1 MKVAASMSVGRLAPK
16 HSLDIDGIRAIS
28 PNVTP
33 SLIKDDVVIID
44 RLKRPDGSH
53 MTIEEYTDQT
63 FQPYIDQYNAKQRRK
78 DRQIQTGYCEWHRS
92 NGTLSQGKGELAYE
106 AVLQYGSH
114 GDLGGEYYSPDTT
127 PERKAQLRAEYEG
140 VYRQWV
146 TNLERDF
153 PHMTLVFAVAHFS
166 ETEGTP
172 HLHVCLQPQA
182 DCSRG
187 LAKQVSIG
195 RALAQDGIER
205 IDTRAEAEQAGG
217 FQLSRFYKKF
227 HHEYQNPTLQ
237 RLGYEI
243 KEEIHGL
250 KHMEK
255 DGYAVVMAD
264 AQQKAQKLVQ
274 TAEHRKQRV
283 EEETDRIKR
292 KTLNAVYEAQE
303 AAIAAKQEKTRA
315 EQQKAAAEAQ
325 AASVKAQAIEE
336 SGRIIETAR
345 IAAQTAQKAAETANA
360 ERERAEQK
368 KAAAE
373 AQTEAIRQQAKEE
386 ADRRCKQLE
395 WQLSQAEAYIAEQQ
409 TLIDTLREKLQSL
422 KASLLY
428 PPILRCAFRC
438 NGQRRQKAADS
449 GVDRK
454 NRTLSPQKI
463 FGTMDKNHS
472 L

>member
-44 RLKRPDGSH
+44 RLRRPDGSH

-63 FQPYIDQYNAKQRRK
+63 FQPYIDQYNSKQRRK

-114 GDLGGEYYSPDTT
+114 DDLGGEYYSPDTAL
-127 PERKAQLRAEYEG
+127 ERKAQLRAEYER

-146 TNLERDF
+146 ADLERDF

-172 HLHVCLQPQA
+172 HLHVCMQPQA

-205 IDTRAEAEQAGG
+205 LDSREEAKQAGG
-217 FQLSRFYKKF
+217 YQLARFYQRF
-227 HHEYQNPTLQ
+227 HHEYQNPSLQ

-243 KEEIHGL
+243 KAEQHGL

-255 DGYAVVMAD
+255 DGYAVVMERAD
-264 AQQKAQKLVQ
+264 KIVQ
-274 TAEHRKQRV
+274 
-283 EEETDRIKR
+283 
-292 KTLNAVYEAQE
+292 
-303 AAIAAKQEKTRA
+303 
-315 EQQKAAAEAQ
+315 
-325 AASVKAQAIEE
+325 E
-336 SGRIIETAR
+336 S
-345 IAAQTAQKAAETANA
+345 
-360 ERERAEQK
+360 RERAEITEK
-368 KAAAE
+368 ARKAAQKDLDLLETKQLLVEIEVEEATQTAEIARQAAERAIQSKVEAQATEAVIRAQARYEAE
-373 AQTEAIRQQAKEE
+373 ATVR
-386 ADRRCKQLE
+386 QLE
-395 WQLSQAEAYIAEQQ
+395 AEIQEKNSIIHSLSAEC
-409 TLIDTLREKLQSL
+409 EKLKTKLSRLRDYLQERN
-422 KASLLY
+422 
-428 PPILRCAFRC
+428 ILENFLQWV
-438 NGQRRQKAADS
+438 GVKSQKQEQNCD
-449 GVDRK
+449 DRE
-454 NRTLSPQKI
+454 L
-463 FGTMDKNHS
+463 
-472 L
+472 

>member
-33 SLIKDDVVIID
+33 ALIKDDVVIID
-44 RLKRPDGSH
+44 RLRRPDGSH

-63 FQPYIDQYNAKQRRK
+63 FQPYIDQYNSKQRRK
-78 DRQIQTGYCEWHRS
+78 DRQIQTGYCEWHRG

-114 GDLGGEYYSPDTT
+114 DDLGGEYYSPDTT

-146 TNLERDF
+146 ADLERDF

-172 HLHVCLQPQA
+172 HLHVCMQPQA

-205 IDTRAEAEQAGG
+205 LDSRAEAEQAGG
-217 FQLSRFYKKF
+217 YQLARFYQRF
-227 HHEYQNPTLQ
+227 HHEYQNPSLQ

-243 KEEIHGL
+243 KAEQHGL

-255 DGYAVVMAD
+255 DGYAVVMEQAD
-264 AQQKAQKLVQ
+264 KIVQESRERAEITEKARKAAQKNLDLLETKQLMAELEVEEATHTAQQARQA
-274 TAEHRKQRV
+274 AER
-283 EEETDRIKR
+283 
-292 KTLNAVYEAQE
+292 
-303 AAIAAKQEKTRA
+303 AI
-315 EQQKAAAEAQ
+315 QQKAEAQ
-325 AASVKAQAIEE
+325 AEEAAIRAQARYE
-336 SGRIIETAR
+336 
-345 IAAQTAQKAAETANA
+345 
-360 ERERAEQK
+360 
-368 KAAAE
+368 AE
-373 AQTEAIRQQAKEE
+373 ATVR
-386 ADRRCKQLE
+386 QLE
-395 WQLSQAEAYIAEQQ
+395 AEIKEKNSIIHSLSAECEKLK
-409 TLIDTLREKLQSL
+409 TKLSKLREYLQEKS
-422 KASLLY
+422 
-428 PPILRCAFRC
+428 ILENFLQWV
-438 NGQRRQKAADS
+438 GVKSQKQEQNYD
-449 GVDRK
+449 DRE
-454 NRTLSPQKI
+454 L
-463 FGTMDKNHS
+463 
-472 L
+472 

>member
-1 MKVAASMSVGRLAPK
+1 MKIAASMSVGRLAPK
-16 HSLDIDGIRAIS
+16 HSLNIDNIRVIS
-28 PNVTP
+28 KNVTP
-33 SLIKDDVVIID
+33 KLIRDDVVILD
-44 RLKRPDGSH
+44 RLRGQNGKH
-53 MTIEEYTDQT
+53 LTIEEYTDQH
-63 FQPYIDQYNAKQRRK
+63 FQPIIDQYNAKQRRK
-78 DRQIQTGYCEWHRS
+78 DRQIQTGYCEWHRG

-106 AVLQYGSH
+106 AVLQYGTH
-114 GDLGGEYYSPDTT
+114 EDIGGEYYSLNTSA
-127 PERKAQLRAEYEG
+127 ERKAELQEEFEA
-140 VYRQWV
+140 VYCEWV
-146 TNLERDF
+146 ESLQRDY
-153 PHMTLVFAVAHFS
+153 PHLTILYAVIHFS
-166 ETEGTP
+166 EVEGTP
-172 HLHVCLQPQA
+172 HLHICFQPEA
-182 DCSRG
+182 DCTRG

-217 FQLSRFYKKF
+217 FQLARFYQRF

-243 KEEIHGL
+243 KAETHGL

-274 TAEHRKQRV
+274 TAEQRKQRV

-315 EQQKAAAEAQ
+315 EQQKAAVEAQ

-336 SGRIIETAR
+336 SERIIETAR
-345 IAAQTAQKAAETANA
+345 IAAQTAQKAAETAKA
-360 ERERAEQK
+360 ERQRAEQK

-386 ADRRCKQLE
+386 ADKRCKQLE

-409 TLIDTLREKLQSL
+409 TLIDTLRDKLQSL
-422 KASLLY
+422 KIFLQEHN
-428 PPILRCAFRC
+428 AFAAFV
-438 NGQRRQKAADS
+438 NWMQRRQE
-449 GVDRK
+449 
-454 NRTLSPQKI
+454 PEHE
-463 FGTMDKNHS
+463 HS
-472 L
+472 HGHHHSR

>member
-33 SLIKDDVVIID
+33 ELIKDDVVIID
-44 RLKRPDGSH
+44 RLRRPDGSH

-63 FQPYIDQYNAKQRRK
+63 FQPYIDQYNSKQRRK

-114 GDLGGEYYSPDTT
+114 DDLGGEYYSPDTAL
-127 PERKAQLRAEYEG
+127 EREAQLRAEYER

-146 TNLERDF
+146 VDLERDF

-172 HLHVCLQPQA
+172 HLHVCMQPQA

-205 IDTRAEAEQAGG
+205 LDSREEAKQAGG
-217 FQLSRFYKKF
+217 YQLARFYQKF
-227 HHEYQNPTLQ
+227 HHEYQNPSLE

-243 KEEIHGL
+243 KAEQHGL

-255 DGYAVVMAD
+255 DGYAVVMEKAD
-264 AQQKAQKLVQ
+264 KIVQESRERAENTEKARKAAQKDLDLLETKQLMVELEVEEATHTAQKARRAAERAIQQK
-274 TAEHRKQRV
+274 
-283 EEETDRIKR
+283 
-292 KTLNAVYEAQE
+292 
-303 AAIAAKQEKTRA
+303 
-315 EQQKAAAEAQ
+315 AEAQ
-325 AASVKAQAIEE
+325 AAEAAIRAQARYE
-336 SGRIIETAR
+336 
-345 IAAQTAQKAAETANA
+345 AEVTV
-360 ERERAEQK
+360 R
-368 KAAAE
+368 
-373 AQTEAIRQQAKEE
+373 
-386 ADRRCKQLE
+386 QLE
-395 WQLSQAEAYIAEQQ
+395 AEIKEKNSIIHSLSAECEKLK
-409 TLIDTLREKLQSL
+409 TKLSRLREYLQE
-422 KASLLY
+422 KN
-428 PPILRCAFRC
+428 ILESFLQWVGAK
-438 NGQRRQKAADS
+438 GQQHEQNYD
-449 GVDRK
+449 DRE
-454 NRTLSPQKI
+454 L
-463 FGTMDKNHS
+463 
-472 L
+472 

>member
-33 SLIKDDVVIID
+33 ELIKDDVVIID
-44 RLKRPDGSH
+44 RLRRPDGSH

-63 FQPYIDQYNAKQRRK
+63 FQPYIDQYNSKQRRK

-114 GDLGGEYYSPDTT
+114 DDLGGEYYSPDTAL
-127 PERKAQLRAEYEG
+127 ERKAQLRAEYER

-146 TNLERDF
+146 VDLERDF

-172 HLHVCLQPQA
+172 HLHVCIQPQA

-205 IDTRAEAEQAGG
+205 LDSREEAKQAGG
-217 FQLSRFYKKF
+217 YQLARFYQRF
-227 HHEYQNPTLQ
+227 HHEYQNPSLQ

-243 KEEIHGL
+243 KAEQHGL

-255 DGYAVVMAD
+255 DGYAVVMERAD
-264 AQQKAQKLVQ
+264 KIVQ
-274 TAEHRKQRV
+274 
-283 EEETDRIKR
+283 
-292 KTLNAVYEAQE
+292 
-303 AAIAAKQEKTRA
+303 
-315 EQQKAAAEAQ
+315 
-325 AASVKAQAIEE
+325 E
-336 SGRIIETAR
+336 S
-345 IAAQTAQKAAETANA
+345 
-360 ERERAEQK
+360 RERAEITEK
-368 KAAAE
+368 ARKAAQKDLDLLETKQLLVEIEVEEATQTAEIARQAAERAIQSKVEAQATEAVIRAQARYEAE
-373 AQTEAIRQQAKEE
+373 ATVR
-386 ADRRCKQLE
+386 QLE
-395 WQLSQAEAYIAEQQ
+395 AEIQEKNSIIHSLSAEC
-409 TLIDTLREKLQSL
+409 EKLKTKLSRLRDYLQERN
-422 KASLLY
+422 
-428 PPILRCAFRC
+428 ILENFLQWV
-438 NGQRRQKAADS
+438 GVKSQKQEQNCD
-449 GVDRK
+449 DRE
-454 NRTLSPQKI
+454 L
-463 FGTMDKNHS
+463 
-472 L
+472 

>member
-33 SLIKDDVVIID
+33 ELIKDDVVIVD

-63 FQPYIDQYNAKQRRK
+63 FQPYIDQYNAKQRRR

-92 NGTLSQGKGELAYE
+92 NGNLSQGKGELAYE

-114 GDLGGEYYSPDTT
+114 DDLGGEYYSPDTT

-140 VYRQWV
+140 VYRRWV
-146 TNLERDF
+146 ADLEQDF

-172 HLHVCLQPQA
+172 HLHVCMQPQA

-205 IDTRAEAEQAGG
+205 IETRAEAEQAGG
-217 FQLSRFYKKF
+217 YQLARFYQKF

-243 KEEIHGL
+243 KEEQHGL
-250 KHMEK
+250 RHMEK
-255 DGYAVVMAD
+255 DGYAVVMEK
-264 AQQKAQKLVQ
+264 AQQKAEKIVQ
-274 TAEHRKQRV
+274 
-283 EEETDRIKR
+283 
-292 KTLNAVYEAQE
+292 
-303 AAIAAKQEKTRA
+303 
-315 EQQKAAAEAQ
+315 
-325 AASVKAQAIEE
+325 E
-336 SGRIIETAR
+336 S
-345 IAAQTAQKAAETANA
+345 
-360 ERERAEQK
+360 RERAEITEKARKAVQK
-368 KAAAE
+368 DLDLLETKQLLVEMEVEQASQTAEEARRAAE
-373 AQTEAIRQQAKEE
+373 RAIQQKAEAEATEAAIRAQARYEAETTARELQAQLWEKEGIIHG
-386 ADRRCKQLE
+386 L
-395 WQLSQAEAYIAEQQ
+395 QAEAEKMKQKLSALKEFLEERSIFETFLSWLKGKNQQQ
-409 TLIDTLREKLQSL
+409 TLDEREL
-422 KASLLY
+422 
-428 PPILRCAFRC
+428 
-438 NGQRRQKAADS
+438 
-449 GVDRK
+449 
-454 NRTLSPQKI
+454 
-463 FGTMDKNHS
+463 
-472 L
+472 